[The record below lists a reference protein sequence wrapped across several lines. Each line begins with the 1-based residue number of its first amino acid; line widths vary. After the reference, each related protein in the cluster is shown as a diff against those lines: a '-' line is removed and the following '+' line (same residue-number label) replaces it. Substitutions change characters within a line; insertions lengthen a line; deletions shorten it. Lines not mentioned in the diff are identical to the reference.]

1 MRKGI
6 VLLAFIVVNF
16 AIEAQVKTPQA
27 SPKVSVSQTIG
38 LTEIDL
44 DYSRP
49 SAKGRV
55 IFGDLV
61 PFGRVW
67 RTGANGNTLIS
78 FSDDVM
84 IDGKML
90 PKGKYSLYT
99 IPKADN
105 WEVYFY
111 KTTDNWGN
119 PEEWKEV
126 DIALKAN
133 AKPVMLNRNVETFSL
148 GFGNIANDSADLEI
162 SWEKTMVAIKIEVP
176 TQLIAI
182 ASITKA
188 LAGPT
193 ANDYYSA
200 GQYYLQSNGDLNKG
214 LEYLNKA
221 VDMTKAGTDIPF
233 WYLRQKSLIQSK
245 LGDKKGAIETAKL
258 SLTNATNAKNED
270 YVKMNNDSIAEW
282 SKK

>member
-1 MRKGI
+1 MKKVI
-6 VLLAFIVVNF
+6 VLLAFIVANF

-27 SPKVSVSQTIG
+27 SPKVLVSQTVG

-61 PFGRVW
+61 PFGKVW
-67 RTGANGNTLIS
+67 RTGANANTLIS
-78 FSDDVM
+78 FSDDVI

-119 PEEWKEV
+119 PEEWKEA

-148 GFGNIANDSADLEI
+148 GFGNITNDSADLEI
-162 SWEKTMVAIKIEVP
+162 AWEKTMVPLKIEVL
-176 TQLIAI
+176 TQKMAI

-221 VDMTKAGTDIPF
+221 VDMTKPGSDIPF
-233 WYLRQKSLIQSK
+233 WYLRQKSLIQAK

-258 SLTNATNAKNED
+258 SIIASEAAGNQD
-270 YVKMNNDSIAEW
+270 YVKMNKDSISEW
-282 SKK
+282 SK